1 MCYNQINLSS
11 ILALSIYLVQIL
23 HDIFATGLEVRKER
37 NLVTDLLKIV
47 KSQMQTY
54 RPERTQLMSFSLPKQ
69 ISTCDTR
76 RR

>member
-11 ILALSIYLVQIL
+11 IKHYLVQIL

-69 ISTCDTR
+69 ISTRDTR
-76 RR
+76 R